1 MPNMNNLNALI
12 VGGASG
18 IGLAAARH
26 FAEHGAVTWITGRR
40 EEDVRMAAESIG
52 TNVKPIR
59 TDPTQPADLDALV
72 QQLRNAAG
80 HLDVLVVSAGISEPA
95 MLGEITEDHIDR
107 HLAIN
112 VKALTLVVQ
121 AALPLMNEGGSIVL
135 IGSIAGLIGAPGR
148 SLYSASKAA
157 VRTLARGWTMELAPR
172 GIRVNVVSPGPINTA
187 MMATAGAEE
196 RSAYAAQIPL
206 GRFGQPEEVARAVGF
221 LASSDSSYIAGVEL
235 CVDGGMAQV

>member
-1 MPNMNNLNALI
+1 MSHLTNLNALI

-18 IGLAAARH
+18 IGLATARH
-26 FAEHGAVTWITGRR
+26 FTERGAMTWITGRR
-40 EEDVRMAAESIG
+40 ENDVRMAAESIG

-59 TDPTQPADLDALV
+59 IDPTQPADLEALV
-72 QQLRNAAG
+72 QQLRNDSG

-107 HLAIN
+107 HLTIN
-112 VKALTLVVQ
+112 VKTLTLIVQ
-121 AALPLMNEGGSIVL
+121 AALPLMSEGGSIVL

-157 VRTLARGWTMELAPR
+157 VRALARGWTMELAPR
-172 GIRVNVVSPGPINTA
+172 GIRVNVVSPGPIDTA
-187 MMATAGAEE
+187 MMATVGAEE

-206 GRFGQPEEVARAVGF
+206 GRFGQPEEVARVIGF
-221 LASSDSSYIAGVEL
+221 FASSESSYIAGAEL